1 MTHSTT
7 MSEPAYS
14 SSIGTR
20 LDRMPITGAHRTLTL
35 LIGLGLFF
43 DYFDSNLS
51 GTVSKVLQ
59 VEFGVDGNAL
69 KLFLASGFIGQFFGS
84 ILLGRLSDIIG
95 RRRAFM
101 LNLAVY
107 SVFTLLGAF
116 SPNVAWLIVTRFI
129 AGVGIGAEQTLA
141 DCYLAEVLPARR
153 RGRFIGWAYCIA
165 FCGVPAVGFTALWLA
180 PRTILGL
187 AGWRWVFIIGALG
200 TALIWILRRRLV
212 ESPRWLAE
220 QGRTAEAEAIVSGLE
235 RQAGIQQ
242 PPAGTTP
249 SMLGRPRPRP
259 RPRPGYRELFGPLY
273 WRRTVMLWTFCLL
286 SVTAYYGFGTL
297 APQVLAVKGFDIV
310 AGLGYTA
317 MSFLGYPIG
326 SLLSVPILDRVE
338 RRTLI
343 CVSATL
349 MAASGIGFGLAGNA
363 VAIVAFGFSYTLLSN
378 VFSTASHVYLSEQ
391 YPTAFRTTAAGAAYS
406 LSRLSAALLPFV
418 LLPILTNAGAGWLF
432 TVIAGCVV
440 VMIVAVLRL
449 GDRTTGTSVD
459 LPVQVEQAGYRRN

>member
-1 MTHSTT
+1 
-7 MSEPAYS
+7 
-14 SSIGTR
+14 
-20 LDRMPITGAHRTLTL
+20 MPIISAHRTLTF
-35 LIGLGLFF
+35 LIGIGLFF

-59 VEFGVDGNAL
+59 VEFGVDGNTL

-84 ILLGRLSDIIG
+84 ILLGRLSDITG

-101 LNLAVY
+101 INLAVY

-116 SPNVAWLIVTRFI
+116 SPNAAWLILTRFI

-180 PRTILGL
+180 PQTILGL

-220 QGRTAEAEAIVSGLE
+220 QGRTAEAEAIVRGFE
-235 RQAGIQQ
+235 RQAGIQGQ
-242 PPAGTTP
+242 PVTAEPASPATAEPARQATVEP
-249 SMLGRPRPRP
+249 AQTDPVRLR
-259 RPRPGYRELFGPLY
+259 RPGYRELFGPLY

-286 SVTAYYGFGTL
+286 SVTAYYGFGAL
-297 APQVLAVKGFDIV
+297 APQVLAVKGFDVV

-343 CVSATL
+343 CVSAAL
-349 MAASGIGFGLAGNA
+349 MAASGIGFGLAGSTVA
-363 VAIVAFGFSYTLLSN
+363 VVAFGFCYTLLSN

-432 TVIAGCVV
+432 TVIAGCVAI
-440 VMIVAVLRL
+440 MIATILRL

-459 LPVQVEQAGYRRN
+459 LPTTAGAGHDGSS